1 MNWATTSDANK
12 AEVAQRGRQKMLP
25 RRAAK
30 EGKAKTKVLFD
41 QMDHQQGHS
50 NGECSRASSRA
61 AQSDENEDKTISF
74 ISPDESSSSKVAS
87 VKPPGPAYH
96 PVLGPGPPSLPKG
109 IIFVALGTAPPVQTA
124 RKSRVNR
131 ERLLT
136 PAASPSKKSKYTAGP
151 QIPTQ
156 VSTPNTVASR
166 SEQAGEETE
175 AGSDLVFD
183 DLVHPPKEAWTSPE
197 SARSFVVFFN
207 PNGSSSSQMSQS
219 KAMFE
224 PPPSSVPP
232 PSFMFNYFAKMVDAV
247 PDED

>member
-1 MNWATTSDANK
+1 MNWTVTSDVKK
-12 AEVAQRGRQKMLP
+12 AEVSQRRS

-41 QMDHQQGHS
+41 RMDHHQGHS
-50 NGECSRASSRA
+50 NGEYSRASSRV
-61 AQSDENEDKTISF
+61 AQGDKNEDETVSF
-74 ISPDESSSSKVAS
+74 TSPHESSSSKVAS

-96 PVLGPGPPSLPKG
+96 PGLGLGPPSLPKD
-109 IIFVALGTAPPVQTA
+109 IIFIALDTAPPVQTA
-124 RKSRVNR
+124 RKWRVNR
-131 ERLLT
+131 ELHLT
-136 PAASPSKKSKYTAGP
+136 PAASPSKKSKYIAGP

-156 VSTPNTVASR
+156 VSTPNTMASR
-166 SEQAGEETE
+166 SEQADEGTE

-197 SARSFVVFFN
+197 SARSFVVLFD
-207 PNGSSSSQMSQS
+207 PNGSSSSQMSEP

-232 PSFMFNYFAKMVDAV
+232 PSFMFEYFAKMVDAV

>member
-1 MNWATTSDANK
+1 MNWAATSDVDGAG
-12 AEVAQRGRQKMLP
+12 VSQQRRQKMLP

-30 EGKAKTKVLFD
+30 KGKAKTKVLFN

-50 NGECSRASSRA
+50 EEECSRASGRVA
-61 AQSDENEDKTISF
+61 ESDENEDKTIHFTS
-74 ISPDESSSSKVAS
+74 SHESSSSKVAS

-109 IIFVALGTAPPVQTA
+109 IISIALGTAPPVQTA
-124 RKSRVNR
+124 HRWWVNH
-131 ERLLT
+131 EQLLT
-136 PAASPSKKSKYTAGP
+136 PSASPSKKSKYSVGP

-156 VSTPNTVASR
+156 VSTPALCL
-166 SEQAGEETE
+166 EQAGEETE

-183 DLVHPPKEAWTSPE
+183 NLVHPPEEAWTGPE

-207 PNGSSSSQMSQS
+207 PNGSSSSQMSQP

-224 PPPSSVPP
+224 LPPSSIPP
-232 PSFMFNYFAKMVDAV
+232 PSFMFNHFAKMVDAI